1 MIDLY
6 SSATPNGR
14 KISIMLEELGVE
26 YNPIFINLEKKE
38 QFSKDFS
45 KISPSNKI
53 PVIVDKNNNQTVFE
67 SGAILLYLAKKYNK
81 FLNEENYWEII
92 QWVFFQM
99 AYVGPMLGQAHQYLF
114 YNPGKSKFAEEKT
127 KGYAK
132 HIYDILDK
140 RLSEQE
146 YFSSKYSIADIAIW
160 PWIARFERHQVD
172 LNNYPNVLR
181 WYLQI
186 SKRPAVIKGYNVVG
200 NFFEIPKP

>member
-38 QFSKDFS
+38 QFAEDFS

-114 YNPGKSKFAEEKT
+114 YNPGKSRFAEEKT
-127 KGYAK
+127 KGYTK

-140 RLSEQE
+140 RLSEKE
-146 YFSSKYSIADIAIW
+146 YFSSEYSIADIAIW
-160 PWIARFERHQVD
+160 PWTARFERHQVD

-186 SKRPAVIKGYNVVG
+186 SKRPAVIKGYNAVG
-200 NFFEIPKP
+200 NYFEIPKP

>member
-38 QFSKDFS
+38 QFAEDFS

-81 FLNEENYWEII
+81 FLNEDNYWEII

-146 YFSSKYSIADIAIW
+146 YFSSEYSIADIAVW
-160 PWIARFERHQVD
+160 PWTARFERHQVD